1 MAGLIF
7 FPGVFE
13 QRKWSVQRPKRKRD
27 MAPGKWRKTQSG
39 GMGCMSRGQG
49 VGSRAYG
56 WGDQG
61 QAMLKRAVTKSNEGP
76 MKHFKQ

>member
-1 MAGLIF
+1 
-7 FPGVFE
+7 
-13 QRKWSVQRPKRKRD
+13 
-27 MAPGKWRKTQSG
+27 MAPGKWRKTQSR